1 MSESDCSI
9 SMDSLG
15 GASCN
20 ERRSSSGVRTA
31 SDSSSPLLGS
41 LAGTPS
47 ISDRSSAASSSL
59 PSSPS
64 RNRRGSIGMY
74 EDRPSGVMGDAGFK
88 DSEVDRALL
97 TFSSLCV
104 RRRRIVTTS
113 GSAGFPSGPSL
124 FLSGANRYKHMTR
137 TSRKVVFEVLTYRHY
152 HSAALSIPF
161 DVSSV
166 TLVQT
171 CFDLPCS

>member
-1 MSESDCSI
+1 
-9 SMDSLG
+9 MDSLG
-15 GASCN
+15 GATCN

-59 PSSPS
+59 PSSSSSPS
-64 RNRRGSIGMY
+64 PPSHNRRGSICMY

-88 DSEVDRALL
+88 DSEVDRAFL

-152 HSAALSIPF
+152 HSAAPSIPF